1 VGRYSNLLAPT
12 ASSSIQPHGSHAEEK
27 KRQRLGG
34 DNAHQQ
40 LRGSLHCRSVNMNR
54 APGRGRR
61 HHHPEDSSLL
71 QHQQQLQQQRRQQG
85 GGGGISSGFG
95 ISDDDLAGVD
105 VRGEGGGFSSI
116 LQGDDVTSCWTAAD
130 QSVVGAAEA
139 AAQEVSEDGKAHP
152 NIKVAS

>member
-1 VGRYSNLLAPT
+1 M
-12 ASSSIQPHGSHAEEK
+12 Q
-27 KRQRLGG
+27 
-34 DNAHQQ
+34 HQQ

-152 NIKVAS
+152 NIKGMVEMKKSKKINHFSFLLRAISEPTRFFSRELS